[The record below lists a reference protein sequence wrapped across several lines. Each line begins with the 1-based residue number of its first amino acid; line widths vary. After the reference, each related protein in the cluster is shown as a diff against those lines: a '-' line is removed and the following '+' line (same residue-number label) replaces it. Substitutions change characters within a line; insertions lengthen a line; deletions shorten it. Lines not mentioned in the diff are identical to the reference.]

1 MAGIAVLCEVQSG
14 EVSRGSIG
22 VLEEA
27 GRLGAA
33 LGVSVDAIV
42 CGSGLDDAK
51 LAALGGFG
59 ASTVRVADDAL
70 LASGIAQPV
79 VDACATAQE
88 AGGYRYWMAA
98 ASIMTADAMAGL
110 SARLGAGIVIDAVE
124 LHAEG
129 GDLVTRRSGL
139 GDSVLAHCGFVSAVG
154 VVVTRANAFAATEG
168 NGGTA
173 PVERFAPT
181 FRAWSQAVTL
191 VGHED
196 AVETGPDISA
206 ADVLVAGGRGLG
218 EASGFSQI
226 EELATAFGGAVAAT
240 RAVVDAGWYPY
251 SAQVGQTGKTVTPKL
266 YVACGISGA
275 IQHKVGMQGSGTIV
289 AINKD
294 KNAPIFDYADFGIV
308 GDLNAIVPQLTAL
321 VKARG

>member
-1 MAGIAVLCEVQSG
+1 MAGIAVLCEVQG
-14 EVSRGSIG
+14 GAVSRGSIG

-27 GRLGAA
+27 ARLGAA
-33 LGVSVDAIV
+33 LGEPVAAIV
-42 CGSGLDDAK
+42 CGHGLDDAV
-51 LAALGGFG
+51 LAELGGFG
-59 ASTVRVADDAL
+59 ASTVRVADDGL

-79 VDACATAQE
+79 VDACASAH
-88 AGGYRYWMAA
+88 ASDGYRYWLAA

-110 SARLGAGIVIDAVE
+110 AARLGAGIVIDAVE

-129 GDLVTRRSGL
+129 GALVTRRSGL

-173 PVERFAPT
+173 PVERFVPT

-218 EASGFSQI
+218 EATGFGQI

-308 GDLNAIVPQLTAL
+308 GDLNAVVPQLTAL

>member
-1 MAGIAVLCEVQSG
+1 MAGIAVLCEVQGG
-14 EVSRGSIG
+14 EVARGSIG

-27 GRLGAA
+27 ARLGAA
-33 LGVSVDAIV
+33 LGESVDAIV

-59 ASTVRVADDAL
+59 ATTVRVADDAL

-88 AGGYRYWMAA
+88 AGGYRYWLAA

-110 SARLGAGIVIDAVE
+110 AARLGAGIVIDAVE

-129 GDLVTRRSGL
+129 GALVTRRSGL
-139 GDSVLAHCGFVSAVG
+139 GDSVLAHCGFTSTVG
-154 VVVTRANAFAATEG
+154 VVVTRANAFAATDG
-168 NGGTA
+168 NGGMA

-218 EASGFSQI
+218 DASGFGQI

-308 GDLNAIVPQLTAL
+308 GDLNAVVPQLTAL

>member
-27 GRLGAA
+27 ARLGAA
-33 LGVSVDAIV
+33 LGESVEAIV

-88 AGGYRYWMAA
+88 AGGYRYWLAA

-110 SARLGAGIVIDAVE
+110 AARLGAGIVIDAVE

-129 GDLVTRRSGL
+129 GALVTRRSGL

-173 PVERFAPT
+173 PVERFTPS

-218 EASGFSQI
+218 DASGFGPI

-308 GDLNAIVPQLTAL
+308 GDLNAVVPQLTAL

>member
-1 MAGIAVLCEVQSG
+1 MAGIAVLCEVQGG

-27 GRLGAA
+27 ARMGAA

-110 SARLGAGIVIDAVE
+110 AARLNAGIVIDAVE

-129 GDLVTRRSGL
+129 GALVTRRSGL

-154 VVVTRANAFAATEG
+154 VVVTRANAFAANEG

-173 PVERFAPT
+173 PVEHFAPT

-218 EASGFSQI
+218 EASGFGQI

-308 GDLNAIVPQLTAL
+308 GDLNAVVPQLTAL